1 MRTYISVILIFVL
14 LTSVSINI
22 FAENIQTD
30 ITNNENIDEY
40 AIEDMEN
47 TVIVDHNCNSCR
59 VPNLN
64 IEDQEQIIFFDPL
77 EAIYHQEDYAFL
89 NTYASYYF
97 LKLEDSIPDNF
108 SGSCS
113 YVAATM
119 LLSFYDTYW
128 DGNIVDD
135 QYEIKTQFNS
145 NLSLTS
151 SPSTKTHS
159 ESYIKNA
166 AQVKFPD
173 KNTFTDA
180 DYYEVLKDLF
190 ETDLQRKLINIAVEE
205 YIDGIFEYFSLFPH
219 EVYLLLRHYLYNEIG
234 FSSSEVSVELVV
246 PGITNIKEYAIA
258 KVKQGIPVFVSAMSS
273 LNEAH
278 SFIIYD
284 YDETNDE
291 LYCHMGWRKQKNS
304 DGEYDTTHVAF
315 SSIPYQS
322 FEGAVSISFNSEH
335 SHSDNYVDVYG
346 NSYCSCYFS
355 CHPEHE
361 HTYTLT
367 ADGSYH
373 TYSCS
378 CRLKETP
385 NFEHSLYISEINEDG
400 HRYKCS
406 TCNYESELIE
416 HNMRFYLYST
426 PTQHGYKCRD
436 CGHIDESTVETH
448 SYDYWVYLNSTTH
461 VSECDCG
468 ARGTTTASHVYT
480 FPDSDGWMTCIGC
493 GYTKIF
499 GSDSGLIIMST
510 TKVSSNGSRI
520 ISDGTIMLVDEDIEA
535 YLDGT
540 LVFYDKDNLP
550 QTQ

>member
-1 MRTYISVILIFVL
+1 MKKCLLIFIMILIIL
-14 LTSVSINI
+14 LTNMMI
-22 FAENIQTD
+22 FAQENENEETIYENEVEEENIGLD
-30 ITNNENIDEY
+30 VDNGISNNE
-40 AIEDMEN
+40 IESRIIIRPGAEEQ
-47 TVIVDHNCNSCR
+47 VDTLF
-59 VPNLN
+59 V
-64 IEDQEQIIFFDPL
+64 DKF
-77 EAIYHQEDYAFL
+77 A
-89 NTYASYYF
+89 TYYF
-97 LKLEDSIPDNF
+97 YNLTDNF
-108 SGSCS
+108 GYNYIGSCS
-113 YVAATM
+113 YTAAAM
-119 LLSFYDTYW
+119 LLSYYDTFWNDAVISDDLNYEQDRQW
-128 DGNIVDD
+128 ISSNYSIDNITNSPGIIAEPHSIINQKKNEKGIPTTEELPKKYYKELVSEYKSQYFHLKLISIGLDTGIDLLDD
-135 QYEIKTQFNS
+135 YV
-145 NLSLTS
+145 L
-151 SPSTKTHS
+151 
-159 ESYIKNA
+159 
-166 AQVKFPD
+166 FP
-173 KNTFTDA
+173 A
-180 DYYEVLKDLF
+180 SVKDL
-190 ETDLQRKLINIAVEE
+190 LE
-205 YIDGIFEYFSLFPH
+205 Y
-219 EVYLLLRHYLYNEIG
+219 YLYNVAG
-234 FSSSEVSVELVV
+234 FSESEVTVDH
-246 PGITNIKEYAIA
+246 ITGFEKVREYAIN
-258 KVKQGIPVFVSAMSS
+258 KIKQGIPVFVSATS
-273 LNEAH
+273 LLDGAH
-278 SFIIYD
+278 SYIIYD

-291 LYCHMGWRKQKNS
+291 LYCHLGWYKNQETQQ
-304 DGEYDTTHVAF
+304 EYTHVAF
-315 SSIPYQS
+315 SSIPYQG

-335 SHSDNYVDVYG
+335 SCSNNYVDVYG

-361 HTYTLT
+361 HTYSPT

-416 HNMRFYLYST
+416 HDMRIYLHAT

-448 SYDYWVYLNSTTH
+448 SYDYWGYLNSTTH
-461 VSECDCG
+461 VSECGCG